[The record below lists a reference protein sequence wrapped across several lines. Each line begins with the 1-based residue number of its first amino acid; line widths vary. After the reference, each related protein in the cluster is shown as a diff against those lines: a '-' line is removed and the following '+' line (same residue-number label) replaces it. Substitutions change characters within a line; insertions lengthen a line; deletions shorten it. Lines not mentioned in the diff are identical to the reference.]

1 MVVFRADGNKYIGSG
16 HIMRCISI
24 ADRVVLHGTECVFI
38 TAGGE
43 FSHMITSHGH
53 KNKVLH
59 TEYNHMEQEADPLF
73 SAMNEVECLEAVFV
87 DSYQVTSQYLNRL
100 WEFCKAKSAKLVYID
115 DILSF
120 AYPCDVLVNY
130 NIYEPDSNYDALY
143 EGFGPPFMLLG
154 TSYVP
159 LRAEFQDLP
168 ARNVRKKGREV
179 LISTGGADFE
189 HIGIQILREILMRGE
204 SLSDYHFHF
213 IIGAM
218 NEDANEMH
226 RLVKQYAASGNKHI
240 ALHSNVARMQELM
253 RNADVCISAAGSTLY
268 ELCAANTPTITYVL
282 ADNQIPGADG
292 FSRHGVLENIGD
304 VRKLSVQKLSG
315 LLVDSAVE
323 LCKDFEKRVRI
334 ASKMS
339 AVVDGK
345 GAERIVE
352 SVLGQYKRNIQKF
365 QEGVCIGKK

>member
-24 ADRVVLHGTECVFI
+24 ADRAVLHGLESVFI

-43 FSHMITSHGH
+43 FSHIITSHGH
-53 KNKVLH
+53 KNKVLN
-59 TEYNHMEQEADPLF
+59 TDYNRMEQEIDQFFCVLK
-73 SAMNEVECLEAVFV
+73 EIEGVEAVLV
-87 DSYQVTSQYLNRL
+87 DSYQVTGQYLNRL
-100 WEFCKAKSAKLVYID
+100 WEFCRMKGAKLVYID

-120 AYPCDVLVNY
+120 AYPCDMLVNY
-130 NIYEPDSNYDALY
+130 NIYGPDSNYAALY
-143 EGFGPPFMLLG
+143 EGLKPPLMLLG
-154 TSYVP
+154 TNYAP

-168 ARNVRKKGREV
+168 ARHVRKKGKKV

-189 HIGIQILREILMRGE
+189 HIGIQILREILVRGE
-204 SLSDYHFHF
+204 SLSGYDFLF

-218 NEDANEMH
+218 NEDANEM
-226 RLVKQYAASGNKHI
+226 RSLIKQCIASRKEHI
-240 ALHSNVARMQELM
+240 VLHSNVTHMQKLM
-253 RNADVCISAAGSTLY
+253 SEADVCISAAGSTLY
-268 ELCAANTPTITYVL
+268 ELCATNTPTITYVL

-304 VRKLSVQKLSG
+304 VRALGVQRLSG

-323 LCKDFEKRVRI
+323 LCNDFERRVRI

-345 GAERIVE
+345 GAKRIVE
-352 SVLGQYKRNIQKF
+352 SVLGNWK
-365 QEGVCIGKK
+365 

>member
-24 ADRVVLHGTECVFI
+24 ADRAALHGLESVFV
-38 TAGGE
+38 TAGSE
-43 FSHMITSHGH
+43 FSHIITSHGH
-53 KNKVLH
+53 KNKVMN

-73 SAMNEVECLEAVFV
+73 SAMNEIESLEAVFV

-130 NIYEPDSNYDALY
+130 NIYGPDSNYAALY
-143 EGFGPPFMLLG
+143 EGFGAPFMLLG

-204 SLSDYHFHF
+204 SLFDYNFHF

-218 NEDANEMH
+218 NEDANEMR
-226 RLVKQYAASGNKHI
+226 RLVKQYVTSGNEHI
-240 ALHSNVARMQELM
+240 VLHSNVAHMQRLM
-253 RNADVCISAAGSTLY
+253 SEVDVCVSAAGSTLY
-268 ELCAANTPTITYVL
+268 ELCATNTPTITYVL
-282 ADNQIPGADG
+282 ADNQIPAADG

-304 VRKLSVQKLSG
+304 VRILDVPRLSR

-323 LCKDFEKRVRI
+323 LCNDFERRTRI

-345 GAERIVE
+345 GAKRIVE
-352 SVLGQYKRNIQKF
+352 LVLGK
-365 QEGVCIGKK
+365 